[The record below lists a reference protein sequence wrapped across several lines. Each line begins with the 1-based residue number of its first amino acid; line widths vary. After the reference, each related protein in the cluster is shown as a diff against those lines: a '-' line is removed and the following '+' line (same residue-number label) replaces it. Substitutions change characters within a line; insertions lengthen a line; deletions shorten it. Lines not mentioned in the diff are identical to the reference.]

1 MGKAKPAKHTAAEIK
16 AKVHAATTNM
26 GGGKA
31 GLQDR
36 KGGAVGHAKY
46 ACPIC
51 KTAAPDLKSMQVR
64 CRASCQQG
72 AGMFQTA
79 LWTCFSELCHVMW
92 LLLPVSFVWLQ
103 PASHCCS
110 HGGVACATDNSFN

>member
-36 KGGAVGHAKY
+36 KGGAVGHSKY
-46 ACPIC
+46 MCPVC
-51 KTAAPDLKSMQVR
+51 KSAAPDLKSMQVSTVSSPQR
-64 CRASCQQG
+64 LLDEQG
-72 AGMFQTA
+72 TVAFI
-79 LWTCFSELCHVMW
+79 TC
-92 LLLPVSFVWLQ
+92 
-103 PASHCCS
+103 
-110 HGGVACATDNSFN
+110 

>member
-46 ACPIC
+46 SCPIC

-64 CRASCQQG
+64 CMASCQHG

-79 LWTCFSELCHVMW
+79 LQSCFSVSCQAGAACVIRLAEAIT
-92 LLLPVSFVWLQ
+92 LL
-103 PASHCCS
+103 
-110 HGGVACATDNSFN
+110 